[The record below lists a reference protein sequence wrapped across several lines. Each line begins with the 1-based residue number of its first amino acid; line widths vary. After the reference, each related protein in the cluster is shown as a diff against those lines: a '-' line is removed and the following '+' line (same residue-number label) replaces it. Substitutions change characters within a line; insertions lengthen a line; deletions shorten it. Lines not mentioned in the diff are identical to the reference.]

1 RLANFEQMRTRLA
14 DFPVVCDLWRMS
26 PTWNSAFRRTRRCPA
41 FHSQAIP
48 KRSPSA
54 GSCFVPSPVRKEGS
68 VEPRKA
74 KRGRFRIVKLE
85 MRIAPTIGLMP
96 SVQVT
101 DSAIDSVE
109 PANSDTLS
117 SDASGAHG

>member
-1 RLANFEQMRTRLA
+1 M
-14 DFPVVCDLWRMS
+14 
-26 PTWNSAFRRTRRCPA
+26 
-41 FHSQAIP
+41 
-48 KRSPSA
+48 
-54 GSCFVPSPVRKEGS
+54 
-68 VEPRKA
+68 EPRKA

-117 SDASGAHG
+117 SDASGAHGDLVVTSSLTDQ